1 MSALG
6 KVAPNQKPLRKR
18 SRGKHEAATR
28 SRGLAKPGAAPAAL
42 TKTRPGGVCSEPA
55 GSFPVVWRPWHEPS
69 RDKHSGAELPGS

>member
-18 SRGKHEAATR
+18 SRGEREAATR

-42 TKTRPGGVCSEPA
+42 P
-55 GSFPVVWRPWHEPS
+55 
-69 RDKHSGAELPGS
+69 